1 MKMKG
6 LPWTDLVA
14 LRCNKKRGWTV
25 TRARARAE
33 SNDSLHNGDDLLFLR
48 QDRAAVSKAK
58 AKPKFRMK
66 TRCELWFGFGLES
79 ALRTITVSLAEAAVR
94 SGALEFL
101 SPC

>member
-1 MKMKG
+1 MTQAPRSAQAVRFSAPG
-6 LPWTDLVA
+6 ARGVQRRRA
-14 LRCNKKRGWTV
+14 LRRRHLPSAG
-25 TRARARAE
+25 RRQRHHAAPPAE
-33 SNDSLHNGDDLLFLR
+33 P
-48 QDRAAVSKAK
+48 

-79 ALRTITVSLAEAAVR
+79 ALRTITVSLAEAALR